1 MFIILST
8 LNQLNVEI
16 RSPHRIHQLILS
28 LDNILC
34 PMCFKQQNIHLKLW
48 FSLYG
53 ASPLEPK
60 NSARTFL
67 HFLLSQPQ
75 KKWLFWHHFM
85 SHSPS
90 PLPKLFPQNMH
101 INSSTPQ
108 LPTSPLFPSILLW
121 IYSIFPDF
129 IRNCISQRPQSIT
142 TRDRG
147 TKTYHNYNEKIP
159 THPNPIPKEQK
170 FLNQG
175 ADFWTSS
182 CLRSSNQHPS
192 TEFIN
197 KSKEKPLELTW
208 KGRSMALFPIWFTF
222 GSDPP

>member
-1 MFIILST
+1 MFLILST

-60 NSARTFL
+60 KSARKFL
-67 HFLLSQPQ
+67 HFLFSQPQ
-75 KKWLFWHHFM
+75 KKWLFWHHFV

-101 INSSTPQ
+101 TNSSTPSSQ
-108 LPTSPLFPSILLW
+108 HHLYFLPFCFEFTASSQ
-121 IYSIFPDF
+121 
-129 IRNCISQRPQSIT
+129 ISSGIASLRDPKASQPGTEELKPT
-142 TRDRG
+142 T
-147 TKTYHNYNEKIP
+147 TTMKKYPHI
-159 THPNPIPKEQK
+159 PIP
-170 FLNQG
+170 
-175 ADFWTSS
+175 SR
-182 CLRSSNQHPS
+182 RSRN
-192 TEFIN
+192 F
-197 KSKEKPLELTW
+197 
-208 KGRSMALFPIWFTF
+208 
-222 GSDPP
+222 

>member
-1 MFIILST
+1 MVHHLWSQKTQPGHSYISFSA
-8 LNQLNVEI
+8 
-16 RSPHRIHQLILS
+16 SPKKS
-28 LDNILC
+28 DYSDTTLC
-34 PMCFKQQNIHLKLW
+34 PT
-48 FSLYG
+48 
-53 ASPLEPK
+53 PL
-60 NSARTFL
+60 
-67 HFLLSQPQ
+67 LLSQNY
-75 KKWLFWHHFM
+75 
-85 SHSPS
+85 SHRTCTPI
-90 PLPKLFPQNMH
+90 PPP
-101 INSSTPQ
+101 PQ

-197 KSKEKPLELTW
+197 KSKEKSLELTW